1 MLHYKDYIVP
11 NLGVFFRHKN
21 NIDVFIEDNYDEEF
35 YKVIINRILGN
46 GYRVSKL
53 ISLCGKTNVINA
65 CQADQFERKE
75 KRIYIVD
82 GDLEL
87 ITDGNKYN
95 LKYLFIHRVYCI
107 ENYLFDKNSI
117 IDILH
122 EHLVIERNK
131 IEKTLSFENWL
142 KGISQPLIDMFLH
155 YALCKKYSPS
165 SPTISIGVGNLCKQM
180 NKITVLDAIKVNDRI
195 EILKQ
200 EIINSS
206 TEEIYT
212 EEIYNLRQKWNIS
225 VETLLK
231 IVSAKDY
238 LMTLLQFRFQKFHS
252 IKKVK
257 IRNEELRFRLAKTC
271 NLDEL
276 KELKRII

>member
-1 MLHYKDYIVP
+1 MLFYKDYIVP

-21 NIDVFIEDNYDEEF
+21 TIDVFIEDNYDDEF
-35 YKVIINRILGN
+35 YKVILNRVLGN
-46 GYRVSKL
+46 GYKVSKL
-53 ISLCGKTNVINA
+53 ISLCGKSNVINA
-65 CQADQFERKE
+65 CQADQIDRGV
-75 KRIYIVD
+75 KRIYVVD

-87 ITDGNKYN
+87 ITNGNFFN
-95 LKYLFIHRVYCI
+95 LKYLFIHKVYCI

-122 EHLVIERNK
+122 EHLVIEKSK
-131 IEKTLSFENWL
+131 IEKALSYENWL

-155 YALCKKYSPS
+155 YALCKKYSPT
-165 SPTISIGVGNLCKQM
+165 SPTISLGVGNLCKQL
-180 NKITVLDAIKVNDRI
+180 NNVTILDASKVNDRI
-195 EILKQ
+195 DILKQ

-212 EEIYNLRQKWNIS
+212 DEIYNLRQQWSIS
-225 VETLLK
+225 VETLLR

-238 LMTLLQFRFQKFHS
+238 LITLLQFRFQKFHN
-252 IKKVK
+252 IKSVK

-271 NLDEL
+271 NLDGL
-276 KELKRII
+276 KEIKKYI